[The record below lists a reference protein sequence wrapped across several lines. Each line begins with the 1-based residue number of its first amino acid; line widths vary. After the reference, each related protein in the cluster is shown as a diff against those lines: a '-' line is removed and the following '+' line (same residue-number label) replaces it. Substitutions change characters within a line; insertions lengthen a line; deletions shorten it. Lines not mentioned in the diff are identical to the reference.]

1 MNGRVV
7 SVRWLCAAGALLF
20 AVVTT
25 LVGVSQDAPTRLLL
39 LDGVGGLLFIL
50 SGLVAWSAR
59 PEVPTGPL
67 LMVSGVLWFVGSY
80 APTTLVPASLLGF
93 AFERYYDVV
102 LAFLVLTF
110 PRGQPR
116 GARALVLVALA
127 AAYLVRTAF
136 RLFVGCSCTGENP
149 FAVVTDDRLF
159 NRSQLITS
167 WVIVVAA
174 LAVLVLAGQRL
185 LSS

>member
-80 APTTLVPASLLGF
+80 APTDLMPASVLGF

-110 PRGQPR
+110 PRERPR
-116 GARALVLVALA
+116 RTRAAVLVVLA
-127 AAYLVRTAF
+127 AAYVVRTAF
-136 RLFVGCSCTGENP
+136 RLFVGCTCTGTNP
-149 FAVVTDDRLF
+149 FALVSDDDLF
-159 NRSQLITS
+159 NRSQLVTS
-167 WVIVVAA
+167 WVVVGAA
-174 LAVLVLAGQRL
+174 LSVLVLAVHRL
-185 LSS
+185 RT